1 MGWAVS
7 VMVCGSR
14 GELPVPLGRT
24 RVPDGLTA
32 SIMYTVIPR
41 MKHLPCLAAALACLS
56 AAALAQAPP
65 NRDIYMYQG
74 ADRDKRL
81 VEGARK
87 EGQVLFY
94 STMTVADGKALA
106 TAFEQKYGVRVNHWR
121 GSAEKIVS
129 RAIAEARARR
139 HEADLFETSSHR
151 VEALYRER
159 LLEDFHTPVLRDIVA
174 EAFPRGH
181 GQYVA
186 DRFAFFVMG
195 YNTNLVKGEEL
206 PATYGDLLHPRWT
219 GRITIE
225 GTDVLWFA
233 AVAKAMGEEKGIA
246 YFRKLA
252 AMKPEIRHGHIHTA
266 QLVASGEVPFFL
278 TAYNNNIETL
288 KSKGAPVDWKPLQ
301 PAFGQA
307 AAIGVSRY
315 APHPHAALLFT
326 EFVLSK
332 EGQEIL
338 KSGNRVPTSR
348 LVDSPLNK
356 FKYEI
361 IDPMLALDE
370 GDKWDKLF
378 SALFLGGKIVQESE

>member
-1 MGWAVS
+1 MT
-7 VMVCGSR
+7 R
-14 GELPVPLGRT
+14 LPR
-24 RVPDGLTA
+24 
-32 SIMYTVIPR
+32 
-41 MKHLPCLAAALACLS
+41 LAAALACVS
-56 AAALAQAPP
+56 AAALAQAPAS
-65 NRDIYMYQG
+65 NRDIYLDHG
-74 ADRDKRL
+74 ADREARL
-81 VEGARK
+81 VDGAKR
-87 EGQVLFY
+87 EREVLFY

-106 TAFEQKYGVRVNHWR
+106 SAFERKYGVRVIHWR
-121 GSAEKIVS
+121 GSAERIVT
-129 RAIAEARARR
+129 RAVAEARARR
-139 HEADLFETSSHR
+139 YEADVFETSSHR
-151 VEALYRER
+151 MEVLHRER
-159 LLEDFHTPVLRDIVA
+159 LLEDFYTPVLRDIVP

-181 GQYVA
+181 RQWVA
-186 DRFAFFVMG
+186 ARFAFFVMG
-195 YNTNLVKGEEL
+195 YNTDLVKAAEL
-206 PATYGDLLHPRWT
+206 PTSYDDLLAPRWA
-219 GRITIE
+219 GRVTIE

-252 AMKPEIRHGHIHTA
+252 ATKPAIRNSHILVA

-288 KSKGAPVDWKPLQ
+288 KLKGAPVAWKPLQ

-307 AAIGVSRY
+307 ASIGVSKY

-332 EGQEIL
+332 EGQEL
-338 KSGNRVPTSR
+338 VKAANRVPTSA

-361 IDPMLALDE
+361 ISPTLALDE

-378 SALFLGGKIVQESE
+378 SELFLGGRAVQEGD